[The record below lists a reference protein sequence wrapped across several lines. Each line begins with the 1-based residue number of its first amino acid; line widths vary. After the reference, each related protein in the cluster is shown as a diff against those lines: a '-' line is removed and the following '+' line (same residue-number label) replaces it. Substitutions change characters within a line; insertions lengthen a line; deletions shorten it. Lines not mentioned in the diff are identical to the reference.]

1 MECPLA
7 TDEYRALLTYLD
19 RSSQERYEKEIEV
32 FMSYYSSR
40 PRKQEQKHRAF
51 YKGRPIRFPRDQ
63 GTYINPE
70 KFINKVNTQAQ
81 EVIFVPQHQ
90 FTDFPLGERLMLN
103 IKARGYTKP
112 TPIQDET
119 IQPILEGRDLIG
131 LANTGSGKT
140 AAFLLPILHHLGQ
153 FHDQRTAVLI
163 MVPTRELANQI
174 DEEFRAFSWGLKV
187 YSALCVGGASMNRQI
202 SALNRRPQVVIGTP
216 GRLKDLF
223 SRGVLRLGG
232 IRILVLDEADRML
245 DMGFIRD
252 IRFLVGQLPK
262 ERQSLCFSATMP
274 QEIERL
280 TREMLINPVNV
291 SVKTGTTSEFIEQDV
306 IRASS
311 ADQKLKIL
319 DELLRQS
326 DFEKV
331 LVFGRTKWGV
341 QKLADNL
348 SQRGHSTTAIHGN
361 KSQPQRQR
369 ALNDFKEGRAKV
381 LTATDV
387 AARGLDIPNVTH
399 VINFDQPNTYA
410 DYIHRIGRTA
420 RAGKGGKALTFIS
433 G

>member
-1 MECPLA
+1 M
-7 TDEYRALLTYLD
+7 
-19 RSSQERYEKEIEV
+19 
-32 FMSYYSSR
+32 
-40 PRKQEQKHRAF
+40 
-51 YKGRPIRFPRDQ
+51 
-63 GTYINPE
+63 
-70 KFINKVNTQAQ
+70 
-81 EVIFVPQHQ
+81 
-90 FTDFPLGERLMLN
+90 
-103 IKARGYTKP
+103 
-112 TPIQDET
+112 
-119 IQPILEGRDLIG
+119 
-131 LANTGSGKT
+131 
-140 AAFLLPILHHLGQ
+140 PILHHLGQ
-153 FHDQRTAVLI
+153 FQDQRAAVLI
-163 MVPTRELANQI
+163 LVPTRELANQI
-174 DEEFRAFSWGLKV
+174 DEEFRAFSWGLKI

-223 SRGVLRLGG
+223 GRGVLRLGG

-280 TREMLINPVNV
+280 TREMLINPVNI

-311 ADQKLKIL
+311 KEQKLEIL
-319 DELLRQS
+319 DGLLRKS

-348 SQRGHSTTAIHGN
+348 SQRGHATTAIHGN

-369 ALNDFKEGRAKV
+369 ALKDFKEGRAKV

-387 AARGLDIPNVTH
+387 AARGLDIPNVSH